1 MCGVRQ
7 THAVRLGVMWD
18 NGIKAEGAK
27 ALAEAV
33 KSADCKLDTL
43 NISGNGIGDEG
54 AEALA
59 ETVKSADCKLHV
71 LNLSRNGIGGDG
83 AKALAEAVKSADC
96 KLHTLDLSDNGI
108 GDDGTKAL
116 AETVKSADCKLHTLD
131 LSDNETGAEGAKALA
146 EAVKSADCKLH
157 TLNLSYNET
166 GAEGAKALAEAVKSA
181 DCKLHTLNL
190 SGNGIGGD
198 GAKALAEAVKSADCK
213 LDTLNL
219 SGNGIGDE
227 EAEALAETVKS
238 ADCKL
243 HVLNL
248 SRNGIRGDGAKA
260 LAEAVK
266 SADCKLHMLNLS
278 RNGIGGDG
286 AKALAE
292 AVKSADCKLDTLDL
306 SCTGIGGEGAE
317 ALAEAVKSADCK
329 VHTLNLS
336 CTGIRAEGAKALAEA
351 VKSADCKLDTLNL
364 SYNVIKAEGAKAL
377 AEAVKSADCTLHMLD
392 LSGCRHIGR
401 DGGTALKESMNFSTC
416 EIVGTDTHVANSIS
430 KEVLQQAV
438 EVLKTRLRNVETA
451 AAQKV
456 EEQMTGMTY
465 SVMLDVLKL
474 WLDEEEQVSARV
486 KEESQQVVDLLR
498 ESPNGREAHAA
509 AAATRDSWQAYHKD
523 VVGRVQAVLDSI
535 QQKPCGEHAG
545 CEPLVGSR
553 RVQEAREGVTRHA
566 PSNATMDKLAQI
578 PVLQGIYARKAGD
591 VAHIAHVGEQVKD
604 LTVENATLKQRLSEL
619 RSKERQHE
627 GGLEDELKETGELGL
642 LFESQ
647 EICSSAEVMQRLIYS
662 VAQLKHVKEAQVTTR
677 RKRDQVRRKLLEVCH
692 PHFPEVEVALR
703 PMLKHRYQR
712 LELEIHRTGLLMHEG
727 SLRDYD
733 AHFKSGMKLKE
744 LKTGRRSVCVM
755 RRKGGTDDDLVVL
768 KEIPL
773 AEERAVRREIVLQAT
788 IKHPAI
794 LEVHGVFLDK
804 STYGVPKAYIELPY
818 CRGGHLLEWCL
829 AYDIAHHEKVSWEQL
844 RTMLYSALQA
854 RPPCTMLYSAL
865 QARPPCTMLYSAL
878 QARPPCAMLYSRPAG
893 TPSLRHAASTLQA
906 RPPCTML
913 YSALQARP
921 PCTMLYSALQAR
933 PPCAMLYSALQARPP
948 CAMLYSA
955 LQARPSCAMLYSA
968 LQGLG
973 HLHALGYVHRDIK
986 PENILVTHDRRA
998 MLCDF
1003 GLCAEADRHVQS
1015 TTDHPAG
1022 PYTEG
1027 YKAPE
1032 IRDGKPASP
1041 ASDMWAMGASIE
1053 ALLGVTQA
1061 AGVPRELAPLVQR
1074 MRSENEALRP
1084 SVTQVLVDPVFAAVL
1099 QARAPHEVCRPFP
1112 CPAM

>member
-1 MCGVRQ
+1 MDRQMQCG
-7 THAVRLGVMWD
+7 
-18 NGIKAEGAK
+18 
-27 ALAEAV
+27 
-33 KSADCKLDTL
+33 
-43 NISGNGIGDEG
+43 
-54 AEALA
+54 
-59 ETVKSADCKLHV
+59 
-71 LNLSRNGIGGDG
+71 GG
-83 AKALAEAVKSADC
+83 SM
-96 KLHTLDLSDNGI
+96 
-108 GDDGTKAL
+108 GDDVERVFA
-116 AETVKSADCKLHTLD
+116 
-131 LSDNETGAEGAKALA
+131 
-146 EAVKSADCKLH
+146 
-157 TLNLSYNET
+157 
-166 GAEGAKALAEAVKSA
+166 
-181 DCKLHTLNL
+181 
-190 SGNGIGGD
+190 
-198 GAKALAEAVKSADCK
+198 
-213 LDTLNL
+213 
-219 SGNGIGDE
+219 
-227 EAEALAETVKS
+227 
-238 ADCKL
+238 
-243 HVLNL
+243 
-248 SRNGIRGDGAKA
+248 
-260 LAEAVK
+260 
-266 SADCKLHMLNLS
+266 
-278 RNGIGGDG
+278 
-286 AKALAE
+286 
-292 AVKSADCKLDTLDL
+292 
-306 SCTGIGGEGAE
+306 
-317 ALAEAVKSADCK
+317 
-329 VHTLNLS
+329 
-336 CTGIRAEGAKALAEA
+336 
-351 VKSADCKLDTLNL
+351 
-364 SYNVIKAEGAKAL
+364 
-377 AEAVKSADCTLHMLD
+377 
-392 LSGCRHIGR
+392 GCRHIGR

-535 QQKPCGEHAG
+535 QQTVRGMQGVLEACSGMRRDGLPG
-545 CEPLVGSR
+545 EPLVGSR

-627 GGLEDELKETGELGL
+627 GGLEDELKETGVEIEKDVWEFIHAIAGKRDEDEMRQELGL

-844 RTMLYSALQA
+844 RTMLYSALQ
-854 RPPCTMLYSAL
+854 
-865 QARPPCTMLYSAL
+865 
-878 QARPPCAMLYSRPAG
+878 
-893 TPSLRHAASTLQA
+893 
-906 RPPCTML
+906 
-913 YSALQARP
+913 
-921 PCTMLYSALQAR
+921 
-933 PPCAMLYSALQARPP
+933 
-948 CAMLYSA
+948 
-955 LQARPSCAMLYSA
+955 
-968 LQGLG
+968 GLG

-1099 QARAPHEVCRPFP
+1099 QARAPHESTAKVISSQEKVDQLHLVLKEKSDRSQGRLQIFVSRRRIVDDMLREFRVINPADLQTRLKVVLQDEPEAQDLGGVQDDALSAFFAKVCAEEEGMFESGGGVHDCFLPKQRSRRDLEDFEAFGKILLKALIKKLPIRTRFASYLFAHLLGRAP
-1112 CPAM
+1112 TEAYYQEFSAEGAEQLAKAQICGNVEQLWLSYTDAGGNDVDVDTGNQRLAVAHLWREQLVTARKKQLDAIKKGFNCMDIDQLARKKVGCTILPKLTPAELKLAICADENLSADDVLAVIYFERDQRKPGHWRRTSNTEQFFREVLQSLDQASLHIFLLRVTGCAALPYNTQQAHIKVHYNPRLEGFNMHTCFNTLEMCEFESVEHLREALAVILDDQTESFNQA